1 MIYKNDED
9 IISLK
14 ILLFLSSFL
23 CIIFLFMSVSQINGI
38 YLLSRIYIL
47 ITLLIWFIHAYLQAI
62 TELANKDIVRFIIS
76 DKKSILL
83 FLPLIIIYFYNT
95 HIVFCV
101 VQFL

>member
-1 MIYKNDED
+1 MIYKNDKD

-23 CIIFLFMSVSQINGI
+23 CIIFLIMSISQINGI
-38 YLLSRIYIL
+38 YFLSRIYIL

-95 HIVFCV
+95 HIN
-101 VQFL
+101 LAHISS

>member
-95 HIVFCV
+95 HIN
-101 VQFL
+101 LAHISS